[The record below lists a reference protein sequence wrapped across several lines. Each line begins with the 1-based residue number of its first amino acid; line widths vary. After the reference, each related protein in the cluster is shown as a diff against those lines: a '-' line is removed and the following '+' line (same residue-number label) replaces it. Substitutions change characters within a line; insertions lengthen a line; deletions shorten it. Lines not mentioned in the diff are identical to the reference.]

1 MTHEWLQLLNES
13 LAAENPDRPAVM
25 TLATLSR
32 NGSPR
37 ARSVICRAIDDDG
50 TIWITSDARSR
61 KNGQIKTDRRIEAVF
76 WLPTRRLQFR
86 IRGEA
91 RLVSAPHRRAVEL
104 WKSLS
109 DSTRAMFT
117 WPVPGESCTEPDDAF
132 PATLSSD
139 APPPE
144 SFWAIAIHPRL
155 VDALDLHDHPHRR
168 RRWRRKYEWR
178 AERINP

>member
-1 MTHEWLQLLNES
+1 MTHEWLQLLTEA
-13 LAAENPDRPAVM
+13 LAVETPDRPMVM

-50 TIWITSDARSR
+50 TIWITSDSRSR
-61 KNGQIKTDRRIEAVF
+61 KNGQIKTDRRVEAVF

-91 RLVSAPHRRAVEL
+91 RLIPATHPRAMKL
-104 WKSLS
+104 WTSLS

-117 WPVPGESCTEPDDAF
+117 WPAPGESRGDSDDAF
-132 PATLSSD
+132 ATILSVD
-139 APPPE
+139 ALAPD
-144 SFWAIAIHPRL
+144 SFQAIAIHARL
-155 VDALDLHDHPHRR
+155 VESLDLNEHPQRR
-168 RRWRRKYEWR
+168 QRWRRKNGWR
-178 AERINP
+178 AETLNP